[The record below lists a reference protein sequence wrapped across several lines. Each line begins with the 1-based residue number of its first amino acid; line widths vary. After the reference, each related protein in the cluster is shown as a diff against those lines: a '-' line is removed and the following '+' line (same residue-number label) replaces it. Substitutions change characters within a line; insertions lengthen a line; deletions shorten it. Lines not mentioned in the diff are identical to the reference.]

1 MKTMDRETRKFGR
14 LWKIGGILSFAVYY
28 SGVLACYRFIVKKV
42 LKRHH
47 GVILAYHRVQD
58 SAEDAHMSVRT
69 RTFER
74 QIDYLQKHFQIL
86 SLDRIEESRRYPEK
100 EDCCIITFDDGYRDN
115 YLNAYP
121 VLKKRHVPA
130 AIFVVSGNVGKSSKW
145 VSGDEMRDMV
155 SHSMTIG
162 SHTVSHPLL
171 TDISSDEAF
180 NEIMASKIQLE
191 EMLGKTVDY
200 FAYPRGKRTNY
211 NETIRKMVENS
222 GYKAAVTMENGLI
235 GQERNRFELKRI
247 GIRECPSYVFKVRV
261 SGFFESPPFLWI
273 RNLLKI

>member
-14 LWKIGGILSFAVYY
+14 LWKIGGFLSFAVYY

-42 LKRHH
+42 LKKHH
-47 GVILAYHRVQD
+47 GVILVYHRVQD
-58 SAEDAHMSVRT
+58 SPEDAHMSVRT

-86 SLDRIEESRRYPEK
+86 PLDCIEEHGRYLEARN
-100 EDCCIITFDDGYRDN
+100 CCIITFDDGYRDN
-115 YLNAYP
+115 FLNAYP
-121 VLKKRHVPA
+121 ALKKRHIPA
-130 AIFVVSGNVGKSSKW
+130 AIFVVSGSVGKGPKW
-145 VSGDEMRDMV
+145 VSRDEMREMV
-155 SHSMTIG
+155 SHGILIG

-180 NEIMASKIQLE
+180 HEIMASRIQLE
-191 EMLGKTVDY
+191 EMLGKTVDF

-211 NETIRKMVENS
+211 NEAIRKMVEKS

-235 GQERNRFELKRI
+235 GQEKNRFELKRI
-247 GIRECPSYVFKVRV
+247 GIRECPSYVYKVRV